1 MDKTPVGEQSSQ
13 PLQPTQPPKASG
25 TKGIW
30 SFLAL
35 LIVFTVAFLPAI
47 AAAIRGDINS
57 LAELIGFGVG
67 SLVIPAIIAAV
78 ICRKDQS
85 RFPKVLFYSFFICYL
100 LTSASRSRLTQPPE
114 GMDKHIGGI
123 LKEAMSSTPASSAN
137 TQPYD
142 AALRETFR
150 QMFAAKKTYETAT
163 ANIDAAGMYQPESFS
178 SNAAIEKRLEDAR
191 ALNAADRTML
201 EAWESMPRVLQ
212 NQINASS
219 MSSTDKQGVMHGFEK
234 TFHAG
239 ALLPRLKTSLEW
251 SASLSDLYGFALK
264 NSSAIHVKG
273 DQVTIADDAVR
284 DQFNK
289 KQEASQAL
297 LQKVLDFDRAFK
309 AEQEQTAKRFGLAE
323 PK

>member
-1 MDKTPVGEQSSQ
+1 VNTTPVGEQ
-13 PLQPTQPPKASG
+13 PPRLPQPPKASG

-35 LIVFTVAFLPAI
+35 FVVFTVTFLPAI
-47 AAAIRGDINS
+47 AAAIRGEINR
-57 LAELIGFGVG
+57 LPELIGFGVG
-67 SLVIPAIIAAV
+67 SLVIPGIIAAV
-78 ICRKDQS
+78 ICRKDRS
-85 RFPKVLFYSFFICYL
+85 RFPKVLFYSFFIFYV

-123 LKEAMSSTPASSAN
+123 LKEVVSSTPASTAN

-163 ANIDAAGMYQPESFS
+163 ANIDVAGMYQPESFS
-178 SNAAIEKRLEDAR
+178 SNAAMEKRLDDAR

-201 EAWESMPRVLQ
+201 EAWESMPQVLQ
-212 NQINASS
+212 EQINASS
-219 MSSTDKQGVMHGFEK
+219 MSTTDKQAVMHGFEE

-239 ALLPRLKTSLEW
+239 ASLPRLKTSVEW

-264 NSSAIHVKG
+264 DSSSIHVKG

-297 LQKVLDFDRAFK
+297 LQRVLDFDRALK
-309 AEQEQTAKRFGLAE
+309 AQQEQTAKRFGLTE